1 MRNEEKEKAINQF
14 LSAIPADRYQILLR
28 KDGKETSF
36 VAWKDGRKSLYLT
49 KDEVMENLSGL
60 KARNA
65 KDYEIFI
72 KPFTSKHYFIVV
84 NNVSLKSLDAMA
96 GSGFKPC
103 VRTLLN
109 PGENPS
115 KHLQQVVLMI
125 PSVDDEQ
132 DGFRVKYALDKLVR
146 RYGEGSV
153 SVQEP
158 MVVPGFK
165 IQGDYA
171 TLERSAPRLCTELAK
186 GVDGFRKALIEAGMS
201 LTAPIRREGQSDE
214 EFERQQVIYQSQM
227 HGDALNNEKI
237 SARIKFKNKF
247 AKC

>member
-1 MRNEEKEKAINQF
+1 MRNEEKDNAINQF
-14 LSAIPADRYQILLR
+14 LSAIPAGRYQVLLK

-36 VAWKDGRKSLYLT
+36 VAWKNGKKSLYLT
-49 KDEVMENLSGL
+49 KDEVIENLAGL

-65 KDYEIFI
+65 RGYEISI
-72 KPFTSKHYFIVV
+72 KPFTSKLYFIVV
-84 NNVSLKSLDAMA
+84 NNVSFKSLDAMA
-96 GSGFKPC
+96 ASGFKPC

-109 PGENPS
+109 PSAVPS
-115 KHLQQVVLMI
+115 QHLQQVVLMI

-132 DGFRVKYALDKLVR
+132 DAFRVKYALDKLVR
-146 RYGEGSV
+146 RYGEGVV

-158 MVVPGFK
+158 MAVPGFK

-201 LTAPIRREGQSDE
+201 LTAPTRREGQTDE
-214 EFERQQVIYQSQM
+214 EFERQQVVYQSQM
-227 HGDALNNEKI
+227 HGDVLDNEKI
-237 SARIKFKNKF
+237 SARIKSKNKF
-247 AKC
+247 AKS

>member
-1 MRNEEKEKAINQF
+1 MNNDEKIKIISNF
-14 LSAIPADRYQILLR
+14 LSAIPADRYQVLLK

-36 VAWKDGRKSLYLT
+36 VAWKDGKKSLYLT
-49 KDEVMENLSGL
+49 KDEVLENLAGL
-60 KARNA
+60 KARNT
-65 KDYEIFI
+65 KGYEIFI
-72 KPFTSKHYFIVV
+72 KPFTSRNYFIVV

-96 GSGFKPC
+96 ASGFKPC

-125 PSVDDEQ
+125 PKCDGEQ
-132 DGFRVKYALDKLVR
+132 DAFRVKYALDKLVR

-186 GVDGFRKALIEAGMS
+186 GVDGFRKALVEAGMS
-201 LTAPIRREGQSDE
+201 LTAPNRREGQSEE
-214 EFERQQVIYQSQM
+214 EFERQEAIYKSQM
-227 HGDALNNEKI
+227 HGDALDNEKI

-247 AKC
+247 DKC